1 MDSEAKRI
9 IALKE
14 ELRRDLEAIERVER
28 LMAFKNGSLAVPDG
42 RQGVLSISVAD
53 GVGVNDESLLQEE
66 EEGAVASLKGTIDYI
81 INSDLAVR
89 WTNQKMLTRLRAD
102 GFKLRAKK
110 PIYSIGQAMQKL
122 ADAGSI
128 KLVRKGAGNQP
139 NIYRGKQKDQQAG
152 SEAPSAEK
160 QGGDVESTQTSIQ

>member
-1 MDSEAKRI
+1 M

-28 LMAFKNGSLAVPDG
+28 LMASKNGSSKAPDE
-42 RQGVLSISVAD
+42 RQGVLGI
-53 GVGVNDESLLQEE
+53 GVVEFGPEE
-66 EEGAVASLKGTIDYI
+66 EDEDETIATSLKGTIEAT
-81 INSDLAVR
+81 INADCNVR
-89 WTNQKMLTRLRAD
+89 WTNQKMLTHLNQI

-122 ADAGSI
+122 FDSGKI
-128 KLVRKGAGNQP
+128 RLVRKGAGNQP
-139 NIYRGKQKDQQAG
+139 NIYKGKQKDQQAS

-160 QGGDVESTQTSIQ
+160 QGGEVGTSQTAIQ

>member
-9 IALKE
+9 ATVKE

-28 LMAFKNGSLAVPDG
+28 LMASRNGSLAVLDS

-53 GVGVNDESLLQEE
+53 EVGVRDESFLQEE
-66 EEGAVASLKGTIDYI
+66 EDQGAVVSLKGTIDYI
-81 INSDLAVR
+81 INSDLSVR

-122 ADAGSI
+122 ADAGNI
-128 KLVRKGAGNQP
+128 RLVRKGAGNQP
-139 NIYRGKQKDQQAG
+139 NIYRGK
-152 SEAPSAEK
+152 PV
-160 QGGDVESTQTSIQ
+160 VESTTEVHSQDQGGGSVEPTRTVQ

>member
-28 LMAFKNGSLAVPDG
+28 LMAFKNGALKAPDE
-42 RQGVLSISVAD
+42 RQGVLGI
-53 GVGVNDESLLQEE
+53 GVVEFGSDEGEDEDQTT
-66 EEGAVASLKGTIDYI
+66 ATSLKGTIEAT
-81 INSDLAVR
+81 INADCGVR
-89 WTNQKMLTRLRAD
+89 WTNQKMLSHLNQV

-122 ADAGSI
+122 SDSGKI
-128 KLVRKGAGNQP
+128 RLVRKGAGNQP
-139 NIYRGKQKDQQAG
+139 NIYKGKQKDQQAG